1 MREALLAFIREAL
14 RDQGT
19 VAGNPINLI
28 PGGGNEILIRVAI
41 GEHGPFEYYTIRVSK
56 NI

>member
-1 MREALLAFIREAL
+1 MREALLAFIVDAL

-19 VAGNPINLI
+19 VAGNQFTITMVA
-28 PGGGNEILIRVAI
+28 GGECIIRVAL
-41 GEHGPFEYYTIRVSK
+41 GENGPFEYYTVKVIK